1 MKRLAWYRM
10 THDSTGSRYGWI
22 IGKENGSSEFVV
34 YCKGYSRES
43 FLAAAER
50 IISSAAD
57 PTSFLVIN
65 PAGKGTVY
73 RLTNVFYAARHN
85 GYFSI
90 EKAFATA

>member
-1 MKRLAWYRM
+1 MKKLQWYRM

-22 IGKENGSSEFVV
+22 IGKETGDSFTV

-50 IISSAAD
+50 IIGSAAD
-57 PTSFLVIN
+57 PGSFLVLN
-65 PAGKGTVY
+65 PAGKGTAY
-73 RLTNVFYAARHN
+73 RMVNVFYSARHN
-85 GYFSI
+85 GYMAM

>member
-1 MKRLAWYRM
+1 MKALQWYRM
-10 THDSTGSRYGWI
+10 THDNTGSRYGWI
-22 IGKENGSSEFVV
+22 IGKEQGGSFIV

-50 IISSAAD
+50 IIGSAAN
-57 PTSFLVIN
+57 PVSFLVIN
-65 PAGKGTVY
+65 PAEKGTAY

>member
-1 MKRLAWYRM
+1 MKALQWYRM
-10 THDSTGSRYGWI
+10 THDNTGSRYGWI
-22 IGKENGSSEFVV
+22 IGKETGDSFTV

-50 IISSAAD
+50 IIVSAAD
-57 PTSFLVIN
+57 PGSFLVLN
-65 PAGKGTVY
+65 TSGKGTAY
-73 RLTNVFYAARHN
+73 RMVNVFYAARHN